1 MKLKLKNAS
10 WSLDCNSAVYILILR
25 GEIVYI
31 GESKNPFSRIGCH
44 VKDMHKRFDS
54 LRIMPCADHRRKYW
68 EAVLIDRYQPIF
80 NSKGKD
86 KETNAR
92 HIFELGQIKR
102 RQAKQRVVCVNCKR
116 DRQLSMSNG
125 GNAFF
130 CETGG
135 TTAITTAGSVFV
147 QSIPTPDEEYV
158 KLAKQE
164 SKTNPMLKEISP
176 KRSDNDVPAVKVV
189 KDIIYNVTTSVT
201 DPKSLKTLFNRE
213 HANERKKP

>member
-10 WSLDCNSAVYILILR
+10 WSLSLNSAVYILMLR

-86 KETNAR
+86 KETNER

-102 RQAKQRVVCVNCKR
+102 RQAKQRIVCENCKR
-116 DRQLSMSNG
+116 NRQLSITNG

-130 CETGG
+130 VRLEEQQLLRLQ
-135 TTAITTAGSVFV
+135 V
-147 QSIPTPDEEYV
+147 QCLYRTYLHQM
-158 KLAKQE
+158 KNMKNLQ
-164 SKTNPMLKEISP
+164 N
-176 KRSDNDVPAVKVV
+176 
-189 KDIIYNVTTSVT
+189 
-201 DPKSLKTLFNRE
+201 KSQR
-213 HANERKKP
+213 